1 MRGMKS
7 GTVSTMCMRGVTRG
21 IRGTKDM
28 MGTRCGSL

>member
-21 IRGTKDM
+21 TRVTKDM